1 MGVSNHILIALKAYS
16 MTPKDILLY
25 KQMRVPCSP
34 SEKLLLAAD
43 DSSHR
48 DN

>member
-1 MGVSNHILIALKAYS
+1 MGVSNHILIALKVYS

-25 KQMRVPCSP
+25 KQMRVPRSP